1 MEIILNV
8 VYGGNNLAESTT
20 APIVREVRRM
30 LKKSFYSF
38 ENEAVKQIKL
48 FLLFNGNITSYCDST
63 GVYQS
68 KYFSKKKEFVANLC
82 FDDKKWSGNK
92 LEDATFFLSELVK
105 LLLQCGVLLRLKL
118 GKINYPFNMDDY
130 ERCIDIKNC
139 ITLA

>member
-8 VYGGNNLAESTT
+8 VYGGNNLAETTT

-30 LKKSFYSF
+30 LKKSFYYF
-38 ENEAVKQIKL
+38 DNEAVKQIKL
-48 FLLFNGNITSYCDST
+48 FLFFNGDITSYYDST

-82 FDDKKWSGNK
+82 FDDKKWSGHK
-92 LEDATFFLSELVK
+92 LEDANFFLSELVK

-118 GKINYPFNMDDY
+118 EKINYSFNMNEY
-130 ERCIDIKNC
+130 ERCIDIK
-139 ITLA
+139 TVLP